1 MRILL
6 KVTLALMLLI
16 GCSTTAPSVK
26 RATSNENVAI
36 NKFGM
41 EVASLGEEQKTQ
53 TGLSHGVVVT
63 NVYST
68 YPANQAGILK
78 GDIIVNLDQHT
89 VLGHDEF
96 VDLLKSY
103 RFTYGEVTLAISRNN
118 QIQKI
123 KVYLN

>member
-1 MRILL
+1 MQYLL
-6 KVTLALMLLI
+6 KLSLVLLI
-16 GCSTTAPSVK
+16 ITGCS
-26 RATSNENVAI
+26 ATSTSAKSAAGNENVAI

-41 EVASLGEEQKTQ
+41 EVASLGEEQKIQ

-89 VLGHDEF
+89 VLGYDEF
-96 VDLLKSY
+96 NRILKDY
-103 RFTYGEVTLAISRNN
+103 RFTYGQVTLAISRNGE
-118 QIQKI
+118 IQKI

>member
-6 KVTLALMLLI
+6 KLTLALLLLI

-41 EVASLGEEQKTQ
+41 EVASLGEEQKIQ

-78 GDIIVNLDQHT
+78 GDIIVNLDKHT
-89 VLGHDEF
+89 VLGYDEF
-96 VDLLKSY
+96 NRILKDY
-103 RFTYGEVTLAISRNN
+103 RYTYGQVTLAISRNGE
-118 QIQKI
+118 IQKI

>member
-1 MRILL
+1 MQNLL
-6 KVTLALMLLI
+6 KLSLVLLLVT
-16 GCSTTAPSVK
+16 GCSAT
-26 RATSNENVAI
+26 ATSAKRTTGNENVAI

-96 VDLLKSY
+96 VELLKSY